1 MVGSFIKNK
10 VNTKRVLFG
19 ILGVVAVVFIAILS
33 LQFVVKPLLAV
44 LPTWGATTIGTSMSA
59 PDWAVKLLGA
69 DIFQSYNTFVVFL
82 CVFLIM
88 LFAMADI
95 LTVFS
100 TFSEGTAW
108 AISIALGIIGVMTG
122 TVNKM
127 IIYIFGGAAAFGAL
141 GIAIIIVWAVIIA
154 VIMNI
159 MVGLSGIKAMR
170 QAKIDQ
176 SEVNKVAS
184 NLRKGYGVFKAGA
197 EIAEDS

>member
-1 MVGSFIKNK
+1 
-10 VNTKRVLFG
+10 
-19 ILGVVAVVFIAILS
+19 
-33 LQFVVKPLLAV
+33 
-44 LPTWGATTIGTSMSA
+44 
-59 PDWAVKLLGA
+59 
-69 DIFQSYNTFVVFL
+69 
-82 CVFLIM
+82 
-88 LFAMADI
+88 
-95 LTVFS
+95 
-100 TFSEGTAW
+100 
-108 AISIALGIIGVMTG
+108 MTG